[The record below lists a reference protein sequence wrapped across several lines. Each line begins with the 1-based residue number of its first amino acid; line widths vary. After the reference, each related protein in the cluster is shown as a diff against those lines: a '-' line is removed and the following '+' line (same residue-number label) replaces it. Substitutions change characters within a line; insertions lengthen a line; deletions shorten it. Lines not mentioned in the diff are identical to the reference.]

1 MFGRETRMLL
11 RHYLEQ
17 GQSKSAVAR
26 QLGVSRDTVHRWL
39 RDGALDRDVDE
50 LVVQYGPRAPVP
62 TKLDAYKPIIEARLA
77 AYPALSAV
85 RLLDEIRA
93 AGYTGGY
100 SQLTD
105 WVRRVR
111 PQSAPEP
118 IIRFE
123 TPAGRQAQVDFARF
137 RFPWG
142 VRYALLVVL
151 GYSRLLWCRFYPRQ
165 DMGTLFDGLE
175 DAFLAFGGV
184 PQELLFDQMK
194 AVITRDLRLEGGA
207 LVRNAEF
214 LRFARHWHFTPRA
227 CRPYRAQTKGKVERP
242 VRYVRGNF
250 VYGRSF
256 LHDADLDQQRQLWLD
271 RIANVRVHGT
281 TRERPRVRFDREE
294 RFLLQPL
301 AARRYTSL
309 IVDRPMPSAP
319 APAAPRP
326 VVTVEKRSLVAYAR
340 LAGGVA

>member
-11 RHYLEQ
+11 RQYLDQ
-17 GQSKSAVAR
+17 GTSKSALAR
-26 QLGVSRDTVHRWL
+26 QLGVSRDTIHRWI
-39 RDGALDRDVDE
+39 RDGELDRDLDADA
-50 LVVQYGPRAPVP
+50 LRYGPRPPVP
-62 TKLDAYKPIIEARLA
+62 TKLDPYKPIIEARLA
-77 AYPALSAV
+77 AFPELSAV

-100 SQLTD
+100 SQLTAF
-105 WVRRVR
+105 VQRVR
-111 PQSAPEP
+111 PTPAPEP
-118 IIRFE
+118 VIRFE

-137 RFPWG
+137 QFAWG

-165 DMGTLFDGLE
+165 DMATLIDGLE
-175 DAFLAFGGV
+175 DAFVSFGGV

-214 LRFARHWHFTPRA
+214 LRFAHHWGFTPRA

-242 VRYVRGNF
+242 VRYLRGNF
-250 VYGRSF
+250 VYGRTF
-256 LHDADLDQQRQLWLD
+256 LHDADLDQQRQGWLD
-271 RIANVRVHGT
+271 QVANVRLHGT
-281 TRERPRVRFDREE
+281 TRERPRDRFDREE

-309 IVDRPMPSAP
+309 VMERPSQTTAVRRP
-319 APAAPRP
+319 PRP
-326 VVTVEKRSLVAYAR
+326 IVVVEKRTLAAYAQ
-340 LAGGVA
+340 LAGGAR

>member
-11 RHYLEQ
+11 KHYLEQ
-17 GQSKSAVAR
+17 GTTKSELAR
-26 QLGVSRDTVHRWL
+26 RFGVSRDTIHRWI
-39 RDGALDRDVDE
+39 REGALDRDLDE
-50 LVVQYGPRAPVP
+50 EAVRYGPRPSVP
-62 TKLDAYKPIIEARLA
+62 TKLDPYKPIIETRLA
-77 AYPALSAV
+77 TFPELSAV

-100 SQLTD
+100 SQLKAF
-105 WVRRVR
+105 VQRVR
-111 PQSAPEP
+111 PLPAAEP
-118 IIRFE
+118 VIRFE

-137 RFPWG
+137 RFAWG

-151 GYSRLLWCRFYPRQ
+151 GYSRLLWCRFYSRQ
-165 DMGTLFDGLE
+165 DMATLIDGLE
-175 DAFLAFGGV
+175 DAFFYFGGV

-214 LRFARHWHFTPRA
+214 LRFAHHWGFTARA

-242 VRYVRGNF
+242 VRYLRGNF
-250 VYGRSF
+250 VYGRTF
-256 LHDADLDQQRQLWLD
+256 LHDADLDQQRQGWLE
-271 RIANVRVHGT
+271 RVANMRLHGT
-281 TRERPRVRFDREE
+281 TRERPRDRFDREE

-309 IVDRPMPSAP
+309 VVERPARTTSGRR
-319 APAAPRP
+319 APRP
-326 VVTVEKRSLVAYAR
+326 MVVVEKRALAAYAQ
-340 LAGGVA
+340 LTGGVV